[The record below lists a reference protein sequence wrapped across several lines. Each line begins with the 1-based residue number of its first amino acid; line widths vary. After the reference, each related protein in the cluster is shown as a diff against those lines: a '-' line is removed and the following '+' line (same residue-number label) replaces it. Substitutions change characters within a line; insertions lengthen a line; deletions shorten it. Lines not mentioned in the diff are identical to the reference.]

1 MCNQCSSS
9 VKTLIPKELCNLWP
23 ILSRFYSM
31 KVKAHK
37 IAISKCG
44 SLKEG

>member
-1 MCNQCSSS
+1 M
-9 VKTLIPKELCNLWP
+9 KTLIPKELCNLYL
-23 ILSRFYSM
+23 ILSRFYFI